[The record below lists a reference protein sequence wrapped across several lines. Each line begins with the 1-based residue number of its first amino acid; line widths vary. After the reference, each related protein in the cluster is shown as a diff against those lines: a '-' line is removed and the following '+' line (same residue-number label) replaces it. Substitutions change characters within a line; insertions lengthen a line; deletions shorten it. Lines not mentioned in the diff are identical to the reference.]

1 MSERSIMSQRSIE
14 YNNAGVDCTEAGQ
27 HRMAWDLFKGALE
40 VKLTLERIDGSI
52 HSIDSRAGANC
63 YIAKA
68 EDHLC
73 SLKSWALK
81 DSAICPRPG
90 IRTSTSTQ
98 SRETWEGFA
107 ADSSLYSPFL
117 FTDPIRIGTD
127 RRAAPRRESAAII
140 FNLALVDH
148 LKSRSSDQAVA
159 LYELAMTLLTG
170 ATVDLLGVAL
180 MNNIG
185 VWCYEND
192 DLDGSLKCMAHLASF
207 SCAADCEMG
216 SEQRDGLQSNMLW
229 LTNPPFAASPAA

>member
-52 HSIDSRAGANC
+52 HSIESRAGANC

-68 EDHLC
+68 EAHLC
-73 SLKSWALK
+73 SLTSWTLK
-81 DSAICPRPG
+81 DSAIFSCLG
-90 IRTSTSTQ
+90 LKTSTSMQ
-98 SRETWEGFA
+98 SRETWESFA

-127 RRAAPRRESAAII
+127 RKASPRRESAAII

-148 LKSRSSDQAVA
+148 LKSRSSEQAVA

-185 VWCYEND
+185 VWCYENG
-192 DLDGSLKCMAHLASF
+192 DLDGSLKCMAHLHSF

>member
-1 MSERSIMSQRSIE
+1 MSERSIMSQRSME
-14 YNNAGVDCTEAGQ
+14 YNNAGVDCTEAGR

-52 HSIDSRAGANC
+52 HSIEFRAGANC

-68 EDHLC
+68 EAHLC
-73 SLKSWALK
+73 SLKSWTLI
-81 DSAICPRPG
+81 DSIYLRPE

-98 SRETWEGFA
+98 SRETWECFA

-127 RRAAPRRESAAII
+127 RKASPRRESAAII

-185 VWCYEND
+185 VWCYENG
-192 DLDGSLKCMAHLASF
+192 DLDGSLKCMAHLHSF

>member
-52 HSIDSRAGANC
+52 HSIESRAGANC

-68 EDHLC
+68 EAHLC
-73 SLKSWALK
+73 SLTSWTLK
-81 DSAICPRPG
+81 DSAIFSCLG
-90 IRTSTSTQ
+90 LKTSTSMQ
-98 SRETWEGFA
+98 SRETWEA
-107 ADSSLYSPFL
+107 S
-117 FTDPIRIGTD
+117 
-127 RRAAPRRESAAII
+127 PRRESAAII

-148 LKSRSSDQAVA
+148 LKSRSSEQAVA

-185 VWCYEND
+185 VWCYENG
-192 DLDGSLKCMAHLASF
+192 DLDGSLKCMAHLHSF